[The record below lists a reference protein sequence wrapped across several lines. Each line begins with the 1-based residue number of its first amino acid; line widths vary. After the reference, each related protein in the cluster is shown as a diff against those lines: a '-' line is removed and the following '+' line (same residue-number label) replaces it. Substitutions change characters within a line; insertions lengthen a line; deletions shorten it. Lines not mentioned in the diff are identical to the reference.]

1 MTTTGGKRRQGI
13 TKDAPTEAEI
23 AARRE
28 RIAVLLV
35 AKMPRAVIC
44 QRVGISERTLSRDIA
59 AIKEAW
65 IERASEQIGVLVAE
79 ELATLT
85 EVDRRLWAEQLASSP
100 IDPKAVETLLKV
112 HDRRVRL
119 LGMDKPQR
127 VEITGADGGP
137 LVITMDD
144 EALLDEIDRMGVRLA
159 QMARST
165 VPDPAP

>member
-1 MTTTGGKRRQGI
+1 MTTTGDKRRQRQGI
-13 TKDAPTEAEI
+13 TKDAPTDAEI

-35 AKMPRAVIC
+35 AKMPRSVIC
-44 QRVGISERTLSRDIA
+44 QRVGISERTLYRDIT
-59 AIKEAW
+59 AIKEMW
-65 IERASEQIGVLVAE
+65 QERASEQIGILVAE

-127 VEITGADGGP
+127 VEITGAGGGP
-137 LVITMDD
+137 LMVEMDN
-144 EALLDEIDRMGVRLA
+144 EALLDEIDRLSERLA
-159 QMARST
+159 TMSSSESAAT
-165 VPDPAP
+165 

>member
-1 MTTTGGKRRQGI
+1 MTTTGDKRRQRQGI
-13 TKDAPTEAEI
+13 TKDAPTDAEI

-35 AKMPRAVIC
+35 AKMPRSVIC
-44 QRVGISERTLSRDIA
+44 QRVGISERTLYRDIT
-59 AIKEAW
+59 AIKEMW
-65 IERASEQIGVLVAE
+65 QERASEQIGVLVAE

-100 IDPKAVETLLKV
+100 IDPKAIETLLKV

-127 VEITGADGGP
+127 VEITGAGGGP
-137 LVITMDD
+137 LMIEMDN
-144 EALLDEIDRMGVRLA
+144 EALLDEIDRLSERLA
-159 QMARST
+159 TMSSSESAAT
-165 VPDPAP
+165 

>member
-1 MTTTGGKRRQGI
+1 MTTTGDKRRQRQGI
-13 TKDAPTEAEI
+13 TKDAPTDAEI

-35 AKMPRAVIC
+35 AKMPRSVIC
-44 QRVGISERTLSRDIA
+44 QRVGISERTLYRDIT
-59 AIKEAW
+59 AIKEMW
-65 IERASEQIGVLVAE
+65 QERASEQIGVLVAE

-100 IDPKAVETLLKV
+100 IDPKAIETLLKV

-137 LVITMDD
+137 LMIEMDN
-144 EALLDEIDRMGVRLA
+144 EALLDEIDRLSERLA
-159 QMARST
+159 TMSSSESAAT
-165 VPDPAP
+165 